1 MEKCR
6 ILAIDFGEKRTGL
19 AVSDELQVFSRPLLL
34 IDMQKEN
41 AIEKIAKIV
50 DEMGICKIIVGNPVM
65 ASGEEGETSKKV
77 RAFVKQLELNT
88 ACSIELYDERFTSKI
103 AEKMLIAR
111 GISPSR
117 NKGKI
122 DMYAASLLLQEY
134 LDSKGTYT

>member
-1 MEKCR
+1 MR
-6 ILAIDFGEKRTGL
+6 VLGLDYGEKRTGL

-34 IDMQKEN
+34 INMQKEN
-41 AIEKIAKIV
+41 AVIKIKQIV
-50 DEMGICKIIVGNPVM
+50 DEMDICKIIVGNPVM
-65 ASGEEGETSKKV
+65 TSGREGETSKKV
-77 RAFVKQLELNT
+77 RDFVKLLESNM

-103 AEKMLIAR
+103 AEKMLIER

-134 LDSKGTYT
+134 LDTKDRNT